1 LALYSE
7 GMCRPLPFFP
17 RSAWKFVNAPR
28 SPRSAAQQT
37 WMGSDFGPA
46 QGESSDPYFALA
58 FRDRLG
64 QALDEEFESLATLLL
79 GTPNER
85 LQDQDA

>member
-1 LALYSE
+1 
-7 GMCRPLPFFP
+7 
-17 RSAWKFVNAPR
+17 
-28 SPRSAAQQT
+28 
-37 WMGSDFGPA
+37 MGSDFGPA

-64 QALDEEFESLATLLL
+64 QALDEEFESLATQLL
-79 GTPNER
+79 GTPKER